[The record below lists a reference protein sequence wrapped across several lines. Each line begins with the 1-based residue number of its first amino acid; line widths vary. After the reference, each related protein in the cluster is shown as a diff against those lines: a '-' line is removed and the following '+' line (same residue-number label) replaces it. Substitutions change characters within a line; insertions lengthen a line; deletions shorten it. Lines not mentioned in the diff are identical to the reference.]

1 MGFLISYVLFENSIE
16 LLHKQRGLT
25 KDLIIVRKQRKPRD
39 WETERFQESIFLLW
53 FKRPLFHRWHQL
65 KERLSQTRAA
75 CAGWQMAFY
84 FNLRK
89 RNPNQS
95 DQHNWSD
102 SERAEPARTLLESNI
117 FYWYCLNTRGD
128 MRVQSSEFVDLWY
141 WKLGWQ
147 ENRFIWC
154 NILWMPQIYM

>member
-1 MGFLISYVLFENSIE
+1 MNRIPRKLIECWDGVFDFIRFFENSIE

-25 KDLIIVRKQRKPRD
+25 KDMIIVRKQRKPRD

-117 FYWYCLNTRGD
+117 FYWYCINTRGD
-128 MRVQSSEFVDLWY
+128 EGSFIRVRWPM
-141 WKLGWQ
+141 
-147 ENRFIWC
+147 
-154 NILWMPQIYM
+154 ILKIGLTGK